1 MSSNDDETMSNEM
14 EVDQKMELMEV
25 KDDDEGSDDEESSD
39 DEEEEEEGEVK
50 TYLPGVKLEEGE
62 ELEIDEQAYVV
73 YHQASLGP
81 PCLSFDLLP
90 ELSQPDFPL
99 SITAVAGTQAN
110 KVTAN
115 SIIVFRM
122 SNMHSVKP
130 VEDDEEEEEE
140 KEEEKPVMRMAGI
153 RHSGCVNR
161 VRYSCIG
168 PTPVVAAWAESGT
181 VSVFNLAPLLE
192 RLDLPGKENK
202 EVVRDDCSPLQ
213 TFAGHKTE
221 GFALDWSSVAS
232 GSLATGD
239 CSGGI
244 HVWKPGSGGTWSV
257 SEKSY
262 ASHTASVED
271 VRWSPNEANVLVS
284 CSCDKSLKVWDVR
297 ADPSKACMLTQANA
311 HASDVNVIDW
321 NPNDPFIVSGGD
333 DGLVKIWDLRNFGS
347 KSEAVATFA
356 HHTAPVTCVEWH
368 REDSTVLA
376 SGGEDHQVKDK
387 LDSRIE
393 EDKH

>member
-1 MSSNDDETMSNEM
+1 MSSNDDEAMSNEM

-39 DEEEEEEGEVK
+39 DEEEEEEGEAK

-140 KEEEKPVMRMAGI
+140 KEGEGKKLVKFNRM
-153 RHSGCVNR
+153 
-161 VRYSCIG
+161 
-168 PTPVVAAWAESGT
+168 
-181 VSVFNLAPLLE
+181 LAP
-192 RLDLPGKENK
+192 R
-202 EVVRDDCSPLQ
+202 
-213 TFAGHKTE
+213 
-221 GFALDWSSVAS
+221 
-232 GSLATGD
+232 
-239 CSGGI
+239 
-244 HVWKPGSGGTWSV
+244 
-257 SEKSY
+257 
-262 ASHTASVED
+262 
-271 VRWSPNEANVLVS
+271 
-284 CSCDKSLKVWDVR
+284 
-297 ADPSKACMLTQANA
+297 
-311 HASDVNVIDW
+311 
-321 NPNDPFIVSGGD
+321 
-333 DGLVKIWDLRNFGS
+333 
-347 KSEAVATFA
+347 
-356 HHTAPVTCVEWH
+356 
-368 REDSTVLA
+368 
-376 SGGEDHQVKDK
+376 
-387 LDSRIE
+387 
-393 EDKH
+393 